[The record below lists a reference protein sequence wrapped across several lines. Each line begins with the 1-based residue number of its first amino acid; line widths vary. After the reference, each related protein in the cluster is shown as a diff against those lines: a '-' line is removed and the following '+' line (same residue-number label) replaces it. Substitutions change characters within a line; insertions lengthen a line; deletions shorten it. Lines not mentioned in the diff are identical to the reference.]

1 MLVGCLLKFSGL
13 KLVVTVLEEISIICL
28 FTSCTRVRV
37 VVRVL
42 SPLGLRRL
50 SGRASESEL
59 IPMITALVVVITCC
73 ILVRSGASTHLL
85 ALLLL
90 SDLLRLKRSPLLR

>member
-1 MLVGCLLKFSGL
+1 MLIGCELKFRGL
-13 KLVVTVLEEISIICL
+13 KLVVTVLDEISIICL
-28 FTSCTRVRV
+28 FTNWIRVKV
-37 VVRVL
+37 VVNVL

-59 IPMITALVVVITCC
+59 IPMITALVVVTTCC

-90 SDLLRLKRSPLLR
+90 SDLLRLNRSALLR